1 MTCRNKKQGCD
12 LRNIVQVVL
21 WGLPSTFC
29 ALVQREGRAGR
40 DLSKPSEAIL
50 IIPASVLKE
59 DVSEELVSNTVEWE
73 ALEGEALNQEMT
85 GAGAE
90 VVAQVL
96 DEEGVRVAA
105 DISEGEQEVEVSV
118 KAKGKRKKKYGKDTN
133 MREACALSLF
143 VKTIHCRRIVWDNF
157 FENEKKRTSRA

>member
-1 MTCRNKKQGCD
+1 
-12 LRNIVQVVL
+12 VVL

-50 IIPASVLKE
+50 IVPASVLKD
-59 DVSEELVSNTVEWE
+59 DVSEELVVSTVERE

-85 GAGAE
+85 EAEAG

-96 DEEGVRVAA
+96 DEEGVRVAV
-105 DISEGEQEVEVSV
+105 DVSEGEQEVDISA

-133 MREACALSLF
+133 
-143 VKTIHCRRIVWDNF
+143 I
-157 FENEKKRTSRA
+157 